1 MRRNSLFNRFII
13 QSLLSFVIIGALL
26 TYFVANLVITQE
38 INHNIEIVTLTLGH
52 SLDHW
57 FEDVELNNLSNTDIE
72 DLDIEFMS
80 LNELGDI
87 ADIRIWQLDGELIYS
102 QNHSLIGKFHLEIE
116 DLYSAKSILS
126 NYELTTADA
135 EDNNMFN
142 KYGDELIKIYLP
154 INDHDHVIGIFEVYR
169 SFDHSRDSINSS
181 IISILLIL
189 FIGLFILYFFLAR
202 TIYSSS
208 NKLIQQTD
216 EISTSYDK
224 LNQLFK
230 SMIKA
235 ITRAIDARDK
245 FTSGHSQRV
254 ADYTIGFA
262 KHLNFDSEYI
272 GRLEI
277 AALLHDIGK
286 LGVPEEIINKP
297 GKLSDEEFNLIKQ
310 HPVIGELIIDGIDE
324 LEDIIGVVK
333 YHHERYSG
341 YGYPDN
347 LKGDNIPLMARIITI
362 TDAYDAMTSNRPYRE
377 GLSHKAA
384 INEIKK
390 YAGNQFDP
398 DLALS
403 FIDYITNQHKTN

>member
-1 MRRNSLFNRFII
+1 MKRNSLYNRFII
-13 QSLLSFVIIGALL
+13 QSMLSFVITGGLL
-26 TYFVANLVITQE
+26 TYFVSNLVITQE
-38 INHNIEIVTLTLGH
+38 IEHNIEIVTLTLGH

-57 FEDVELNNLSNTDIE
+57 FEDVDMNNLSIE
-72 DLDIEFMS
+72 DITNLDDEFLS

-87 ADIRIWQLDGELIYS
+87 ADIRIWNLSGELAYS
-102 QNHSLIGKFHLEIE
+102 QNHKLIGQIQLEQDHLN
-116 DLYSAKSILS
+116 AALS
-126 NYELTTADA
+126 NLNDYELTTADA
-135 EDNNMFN
+135 EENIMLK
-142 KYGDELIKIYLP
+142 KYGNELIEIYLP
-154 INDHDHVIGIFEVYR
+154 IIDHDQTIGVFEVYR

-202 TIYSSS
+202 TIYTSS
-208 NKLIQQTD
+208 NKLFQQTK

-224 LNQLFK
+224 LNKLFK

-235 ITRAIDARDK
+235 ITKAIDARDK

-262 KHLNFDSEYI
+262 KYLNFDSKYI
-272 GRLEI
+272 DRLEI

-297 GKLSDEEFNLIKQ
+297 GKLSNEEFDLIKQ
-310 HPVIGELIIDGIDE
+310 HPIIGELIIDDIEE

-333 YHHERYSG
+333 YHHERFNG
-341 YGYPDN
+341 HGYPIN

-377 GLSHKAA
+377 GLSKIAA

-390 YAGNQFDP
+390 YAGIQFDP
-398 DLALS
+398 DLAIS
-403 FIDYITNQHKTN
+403 FIEYITSDYRNV